1 MPVMVDR
8 VTLWILLG
16 VIGVT
21 TIAVVALQSVHP
33 MITAEITL
41 ECEQINFS
49 PIRSQED
56 RQPVGLLNSGLWL
69 TETKISQFDQILFK
83 TAPSTESMD
92 LARLC
97 DGSEVTISP
106 ASPDGYVRLRS
117 SEEVFSLRD
126 IFIGPPSRVSW
137 SARDAGQHILIMVP
151 GNQNP
156 GEISASFST
165 GDSLYLSVYNC
176 AFLDQAGQILYR
188 TRQGVIEDFVFPV
201 SFARQRANVVTKSGR
216 LGIDVRI
223 QSGWF
228 AENMEIVRAVEVE
241 NVDCSTKEY
250 SATGQLRERNT
261 VLAGVIKRPAYSL
274 EDSVRISQGDFITAT
289 PAAGHLES
297 LRADS
302 SALRVAIKA
311 DVQSLKIGPNPG
323 AQHEMVKSMLATLW
337 ENQTL
342 IIGYTVT
349 MALFTL
355 ITRFIV
361 KRKKEGN

>member
-1 MPVMVDR
+1 MVDR

-21 TIAVVALQSVHP
+21 TIGVIALRSVYP
-33 MITAEITL
+33 MITAEVAL

-56 RQPVGLLNSGLWL
+56 HQPIALLNSGLWL
-69 TETKISQFDQILFK
+69 AETKISQFDQILFK
-83 TAPSTESMD
+83 TAPSTGAMD
-92 LARLC
+92 LARLS
-97 DGSEVTISP
+97 DGGEVTISP

-126 IFIGPPSRVSW
+126 IFIEPPSRVSW
-137 SARDAGQHILIMVP
+137 SVHDAGQRILIMVP
-151 GNQNP
+151 GSQNRS
-156 GEISASFST
+156 EISASFST

-176 AFLDQAGQILYR
+176 AFLDQAGGTLHR
-188 TRQGVIEDFVFPV
+188 TQQGVVEDFVFPV

-216 LGIDVRI
+216 FDVDIRI

-228 AENMEIVRAVEVE
+228 AENMEIVRALEVE
-241 NVDCSTKEY
+241 NVDCSAKEY
-250 SATGQLRERNT
+250 SATGELRERNT
-261 VLAGVIKRPAYSL
+261 VLAGVIKRPAYGL
-274 EDSVRISQGDFITAT
+274 EDSVGIRQGDFITAT
-289 PAAGHLES
+289 PAAGRLES

-302 SALRVAIKA
+302 SALRAAIKA
-311 DVQSLKIGPNPG
+311 DVRSLKIGPNPG

-342 IIGYTVT
+342 IIGYTVV